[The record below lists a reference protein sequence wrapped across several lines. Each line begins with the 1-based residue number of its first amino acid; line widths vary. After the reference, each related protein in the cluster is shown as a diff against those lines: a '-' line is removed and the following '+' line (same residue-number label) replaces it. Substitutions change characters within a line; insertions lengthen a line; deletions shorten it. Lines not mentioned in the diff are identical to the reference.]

1 MIPEKTIKLINKIT
15 EDFKTHDPTFEFR
28 VENNDKWIEVYCDL
42 HYSEKFIYNVMKYA
56 EVNIR
61 TYNIKNRINCSVE
74 MLRDDY
80 INMGKKLGIIY
91 DDDKENIIDSIVD
104 VINKID
110 GVSSSL
116 CFNFEYGDHFK
127 IKIDKS
133 FKTSEVIQKLAD
145 NIYDWENVTIYKY
158 TNSIEIDFEKDDEFV
173 AFCKDYF
180 KLENEEIE

>member
-15 EDFKTHDPTFEFR
+15 EYFKVHDSMLEFR
-28 VENNDKWIEVYCDL
+28 VENNEKWIEIYCDL
-42 HYSEKFIYNVMKYA
+42 HYSNTFVYNAMKYA

-61 TYNIKNRINCSVE
+61 TYNLNNRICCVFE
-74 MLRDDY
+74 MLLDDY
-80 INMGKKLGIIY
+80 INMGKKLAIIH

-116 CFNFEYGDHFK
+116 CYNIEYGDHFR

-180 KLENEEIE
+180 KLENEVC